1 MKYPRHD
8 SRSGEFTGS
17 LGRMVSLGLLSFTVA
32 MESVGE
38 IEMASPVMAD
48 LVSGLV
54 GGLVARL
61 SMASPG
67 LVTSNPVA
75 IS

>member
-1 MKYPRHD
+1 M
-8 SRSGEFTGS
+8 
-17 LGRMVSLGLLSFTVA
+17 A